1 MHTDLTQEDY
11 YISNTYTTVT
21 TVCQVSLF
29 FGNLRNELCV
39 TP

>member
-11 YISNTYTTVT
+11 YISNTYT